1 MRVEETEISRAVRAD
16 AEAAREEIRAAGLVC
31 PSCGVNM
38 ADLPRDHDL
47 PIPPNLGAPGCTVK
61 CNYGEGV
68 CPVGYEAFKAAA
80 NVSLWGN
87 VNRAMD
93 AEFSK
98 MLGGDIN
105 GPTPEPKFTGLLD
118 VLKPPGGAT
127 TTPGTAV
134 P

>member
-1 MRVEETEISRAVRAD
+1 VRVEETEISRAVRAD

-38 ADLPRDHDL
+38 ADLPR
-47 PIPPNLGAPGCTVK
+47 APGCTVK